1 MMTDLDREWL
11 PTRQTLLSR
20 LKDRD
25 DSDSWREFFET
36 YSRLIY
42 GVARRAGLDETEAQ
56 EVVQET
62 LITVANKLPEFRY
75 DPKKGSFKGWL
86 RHTARWRI
94 QDQLRKR
101 QRDERLREAT
111 RTLAGVDD
119 PSFSE
124 KDDPAFDRIWLKE
137 WEEHLMKAAIAR
149 VKKQVDPREFQV
161 FDFCT
166 LKGWPAARVARELN
180 LFRPRVYYL
189 NKKVTR
195 LLRREMVDL
204 QSQTPV

>member
-1 MMTDLDREWL
+1 MTTEIEQDWL
-11 PTRQTLLSR
+11 STRQTLLSR
-20 LKDRD
+20 LKDWD
-25 DSDSWREFFET
+25 DADSWREFFET
-36 YSRLIY
+36 YSKLIY
-42 GVARRAGLDETEAQ
+42 SVARQAGLVDAEAQ

-62 LITVANKLPEFRY
+62 LITVANKMPDFRY
-75 DPKKGSFKGWL
+75 DPEKGSFKGWL
-86 RHTARWRI
+86 CNTTKWRI
-94 QDQLRKR
+94 QDHHRRRFRHDRIRSASKDLDISGTSDTE
-101 QRDERLREAT
+101 DE
-111 RTLAGVDD
+111 V
-119 PSFSE
+119 
-124 KDDPAFDRIWLKE
+124 FDRIWLKE
-137 WEEHLMKAAIAR
+137 WEDHLMKAAIAR

-204 QSQTPV
+204 QSQTPMQR